1 MSLAGDA
8 DVTIRARSVL
18 LDALTALDAH
28 AGAVIVIGAQ
38 ALYLR
43 TGAAVVALAET
54 TKDTD
59 IALDVRVLA
68 DEPLIEQAMTA
79 AAFELDN
86 TGDPGRWLSP
96 DGIPVDL
103 MVAEALAGPSASQR
117 RGARIPP
124 HSKRAAR
131 RAVGLEAAMVDFN
144 RETIAALDPA
154 DRRALKANVAGPA
167 ALLVAKLHKIAER
180 SGTPSRLV
188 DKDAHDIHRLF
199 QAIPTASVAVGI
211 ARLLADDLSAA
222 VTLMA
227 LTYLRDLFGT
237 PTSLGSTM
245 AGRAEEGL
253 GDPATVAAQISFL
266 ASDLLAVLADPPWT

>member
-8 DVTIRARSVL
+8 DVTVRARSVL

-28 AGAVIVIGAQ
+28 AKAIVVIGAQ

-43 TGAAVVALAET
+43 TGAAVVALAEA

-68 DEPLIEQAMTA
+68 DKPLVEQAMTA
-79 AAFELDN
+79 AAFKAD
-86 TGDPGRWLSP
+86 GDPGRWLSP

-131 RAVGLEAAMVDFN
+131 RAVGLEAAMVDFS
-144 RETIAALDPA
+144 REMIVALDPA
-154 DRRALKANVAGPA
+154 DSRVLTANVAGPA

-180 SGTPSRLV
+180 RLTPSRLV
-188 DKDAHDIHRLF
+188 DKDAHDLHRLF
-199 QAIPTASVAVGI
+199 QAIPTASLVAGI
-211 ARLLADDLSAA
+211 TRLLADDLSAA
-222 VTLMA
+222 VTTTA
-227 LTYLRDLFGT
+227 VTFLRDLFAT

-253 GDPATVAAQISFL
+253 GDPATVSAQVSFL
-266 ASDLLAVLADPPWT
+266 ASDLLSALDDPPSRI